1 MKEFQSEK
9 KNLIVLDFDNII
21 YYNPSNNFTIEID
34 FCNILPANYFFTQL
48 ASQVELFASYD
59 FAHNTHF
66 VLITGRPSRQKDLI
80 LLYLRK
86 RGYQIDE
93 AYFSNY
99 DPAQISRITEIFD
112 ESDFLLKYWTGKV
125 DLITRLSRS
134 RKYNSITIIDDSNVI
149 CSMLKELNFTVI
161 RAEIQRLNAYSQIRF
176 HPFNQQSNLKLLEQ
190 EVIIH
195 G

>member
-1 MKEFQSEK
+1 MKETHLK
-9 KNLIVLDFDNII
+9 KRNLIILDFDGTMYN
-21 YYNPSNNFTIEID
+21 NPSNNFTIDINV
-34 FCNILPANYFFTQL
+34 CNILPANYFFTQF
-48 ASQVELFASYD
+48 AAQVELFTSYD
-59 FAHNTHF
+59 FAHNTRF
-66 VLITGRPSRQKDLI
+66 ILITGRPSRQKDLI

-86 RGYQIDE
+86 KGYQIDE

-99 DPAQISRITEIFD
+99 DPAQISRLTEIFD

-125 DLITRLSRS
+125 NLIARLSRS
-134 RKYNSITIIDDSNVI
+134 CKYNSITIIEDSNVI

-161 RAEIQRLNAYSQIRF
+161 KAEIQRLDTYLKIAF